1 MSGIELSRTELL
13 MGNPIQ
19 TSPPMSADGQR
30 QKNRPPP
37 GENHPPAENENG
49 IVASLAHEINNPL
62 QALRNLLYLIESEVR
77 LTEKGRHH
85 LAQVR
90 EETQRISQILNAAME
105 FRDTGKPEE
114 TNVPELLRS
123 VLDFYRSRFVSQ
135 GISVDTRY
143 CPAVNLPAYPR
154 QLRQMF
160 SNLLLNA
167 ADAMPGGG
175 KMYARVSLGHEWRDK
190 KRRGLRLT
198 FADSGSGIA
207 AKDLPRILD
216 PFFTTKGSAGNG
228 LGLSLVKNSVQKH
241 HGVLRVRSSTKAG
254 HSGTVFTIF
263 LPCE

>member
-1 MSGIELSRTELL
+1 

-19 TSPPMSADGQR
+19 TSSPVSADRQGQN
-30 QKNRPPP
+30 NRPPP
-37 GENHPPAENENG
+37 TENQSPPPGNENE

-62 QALRNLLYLIESEVR
+62 QALRNLLYLIGSEAT
-77 LTEKGRHH
+77 LAEKGRHY
-85 LAQVR
+85 LAQAH
-90 EETQRISQILNAAME
+90 EETQRISQILHAVME

-114 TNVPELLRS
+114 TNVPELVRS

-143 CPAVNLPAYPR
+143 CPAVTLPAYPQ

-175 KMYARVSLGHEWRDK
+175 RMYARVSMGHEWRDQE
-190 KRRGLRLT
+190 RRGLRLT

-216 PFFTTKGSAGNG
+216 PFFTTKGPAGNG

-254 HSGTVFTIF
+254 HSGTVFSIF

>member
-1 MSGIELSRTELL
+1 
-13 MGNPIQ
+13 MGNPIR
-19 TSPPMSADGQR
+19 TSPPMPADGQG

-37 GENHPPAENENG
+37 GENRPPPPENENG
-49 IVASLAHEINNPL
+49 VVASLAHEINNPL
-62 QALRNLLYLIESEVR
+62 QALRNLLYLIESEVA
-77 LTEKGRHH
+77 LTEKGRHY
-85 LAQVR
+85 LAHAR
-90 EETQRISQILNAAME
+90 EETQRISQILHAVME

-114 TNVPELLRS
+114 TNVPELVRS
-123 VLDFYRSRFVSQ
+123 VLDFYQSRFASQ
-135 GISVDTRY
+135 GISIDTRY
-143 CPAVNLPAYPR
+143 CPAVNFPAYPR

-167 ADAMPGGG
+167 ADAMPDGG
-175 KMYARVSLGHEWRDK
+175 KMYARVSQGHEWRDQE
-190 KRRGLRLT
+190 RRGLRLT

-216 PFFTTKGSAGNG
+216 PFFTTKGPAGNG

-241 HGVLRVRSSTKAG
+241 HGVLRVRSSIKAG